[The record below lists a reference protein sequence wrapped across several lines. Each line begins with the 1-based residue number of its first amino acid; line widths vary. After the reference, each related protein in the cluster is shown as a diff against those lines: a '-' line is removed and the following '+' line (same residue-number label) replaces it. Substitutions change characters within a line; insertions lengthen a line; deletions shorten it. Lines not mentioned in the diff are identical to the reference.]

1 MVVDIMRNKM
11 IDCIDESSNIL
22 HFLHAQEQIEHLNN
36 PRQTKE
42 YTIDSDT

>member
-22 HFLHAQEQIEHLNN
+22 HFLHAQEQMRASKQ
-36 PRQTKE
+36 P
-42 YTIDSDT
+42 